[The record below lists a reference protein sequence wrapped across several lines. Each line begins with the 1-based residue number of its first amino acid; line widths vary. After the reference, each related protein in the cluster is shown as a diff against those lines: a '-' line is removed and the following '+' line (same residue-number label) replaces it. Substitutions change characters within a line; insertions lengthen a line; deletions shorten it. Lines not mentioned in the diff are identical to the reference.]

1 MDVSEVDLH
10 LDIVSTLFY
19 EADGL
24 GNVAEQDWRSRGA
37 DATRGITGD
46 PAHLVQTA
54 QAPSIGSRVI
64 ALMPPPILHTL
75 SRTTPSIAPIAH
87 RGILSINGSQS
98 TEFLN
103 GLLAS
108 SVRKPAQ
115 SQFSA
120 ILHPQAR
127 TLVYLSPKPS

>member
-19 EADGL
+19 EADG
-24 GNVAEQDWRSRGA
+24 NVAEQDWRSA

-46 PAHLVQTA
+46 PEHLVQTA